1 MLFFAVSSK
10 LSFWNVF
17 FAAASELLVLF
28 YFCSQRDD
36 ADSVSD
42 ELSTVE
48 FDKSDKCQAI

>member
-10 LSFWNVF
+10 LSIWNVF